1 MVSCVGTETVE
12 FSKPLMLM
20 GKVETYL
27 ADVIDTMR
35 ATLNDAAAKSVVN
48 HKTND
53 KNTWLKMDPSQIT
66 LLVNIIAWCDTV
78 EAHFLKLK

>member
-1 MVSCVGTETVE
+1 
-12 FSKPLMLM
+12 MLM

-78 EAHFLKLK
+78 EAHFLKLKQDP

>member
-35 ATLNDAAAKSVVN
+35 ATLNDIAAKSV
-48 HKTND
+48 
-53 KNTWLKMDPSQIT
+53 
-66 LLVNIIAWCDTV
+66 
-78 EAHFLKLK
+78 

>member
-12 FSKPLMLM
+12 FSKPLALM

-35 ATLNDAAAKSVVN
+35 ATLNDNAAKSVVAS
-48 HKTND
+48 KSND
-53 KNTWLKMDPSQIT
+53 RNTWLKMDPSQIT
-66 LLVNIIAWCDTV
+66 LLVNVIIWC
-78 EAHFLKLK
+78 